1 MAGNTIGTL
10 FKLTTF
16 GESHGTSIGGIIDGC
31 PPSISLD
38 LEAIQKDLDR
48 RKPGQSAIV
57 TQRKESDTVKFL
69 SGIFEGKTTG
79 TPIGFVIENENQ
91 KSKDYSHIKDSFRP
105 SHADYVYQQK
115 YGIRDYR
122 GGGRSSA
129 RETACRVVAGAVAK
143 QVISSIKIYAFTSS
157 VGDLFIDKP
166 YQDLDFSKIDANDV
180 RCPDSTTAEKMI
192 EKNIRTNNEFYIA
205 PVYNEMI
212 RDGEKILHYPIAEMR
227 GLGTPEDL
235 SRFLENINKNK
246 PSVILIAGVNG
257 VGKTT
262 TIGKLGKILGQ
273 NNKKIVL
280 GAADTFRAA
289 AVSQLEVWAKRINA
303 DIIKSEEGADPA
315 SVAYKALDHA
325 KKNNF
330 DYLLI
335 DTAGR
340 LQNKKNLMDEFKK
353 ITKVLKKIDSN
364 APHETFLILDAT
376 TGQSAISQVEEFKK
390 ISPITGII
398 MTKLDGTAK
407 GGILLAI
414 GKKFKLPIIALG
426 MGEKEDDLQT
436 FNSEYFSNA
445 LMQF

>member
-1 MAGNTIGTL
+1 MNIFDK
-10 FKLTTF
+10 FKLGLSKSSKNF
-16 GESHGTSIGGIIDGC
+16 SSG
-31 PPSISLD
+31 LND
-38 LEAIQKDLDR
+38 L
-48 RKPGQSAIV
+48 
-57 TQRKESDTVKFL
+57 
-69 SGIFEGKTTG
+69 IFK
-79 TPIGFVIENENQ
+79 
-91 KSKDYSHIKDSFRP
+91 K
-105 SHADYVYQQK
+105 
-115 YGIRDYR
+115 
-122 GGGRSSA
+122 
-129 RETACRVVAGAVAK
+129 
-143 QVISSIKIYAFTSS
+143 
-157 VGDLFIDKP
+157 
-166 YQDLDFSKIDANDV
+166 KIDENMLNELEDFLIQSDVGVESAKELREKFANTKVNPKTVGKDEIFKIFSNYV
-180 RCPDSTTAEKMI
+180 SEILKPL
-192 EKNIRTNNEFYIA
+192 EKN
-205 PVYNEMI
+205 
-212 RDGEKILHYPIAEMR
+212 
-227 GLGTPEDL
+227 
-235 SRFLENINKNK
+235 LENINKNK

-262 TIGKLGKILGQ
+262 TIGKLGKILRQ

-303 DIIKSEEGADPA
+303 DIIKSDDGADPA

-353 ITKVLKKIDSN
+353 IIKVLKKIDSS
-364 APHETFLILDAT
+364 APHEIFLILDAT
-376 TGQSAISQVEEFKK
+376 TGQSAISQVEVFKK

-414 GKKFKLPIIALG
+414 GRKFKLPIIALG

-436 FNSEYFSNA
+436 FNSEYFANA
-445 LMQF
+445 LMHF

>member
-1 MAGNTIGTL
+1 MSIFDK
-10 FKLTTF
+10 FKL
-16 GESHGTSIGGIIDGC
+16 GLSKSSKNLSSG
-31 PPSISLD
+31 LND
-38 LEAIQKDLDR
+38 L
-48 RKPGQSAIV
+48 
-57 TQRKESDTVKFL
+57 
-69 SGIFEGKTTG
+69 IFK
-79 TPIGFVIENENQ
+79 
-91 KSKDYSHIKDSFRP
+91 K
-105 SHADYVYQQK
+105 
-115 YGIRDYR
+115 
-122 GGGRSSA
+122 
-129 RETACRVVAGAVAK
+129 
-143 QVISSIKIYAFTSS
+143 
-157 VGDLFIDKP
+157 
-166 YQDLDFSKIDANDV
+166 KIDENMLNELEDFLIQSDVGVESAKELREKFANTKV
-180 RCPDSTTAEKMI
+180 NSKTVEKDEI
-192 EKNIRTNNEFYIA
+192 FKIFSNYVSEILKPLEKN
-205 PVYNEMI
+205 
-212 RDGEKILHYPIAEMR
+212 
-227 GLGTPEDL
+227 
-235 SRFLENINKNK
+235 LENINKNK

-303 DIIKSEEGADPA
+303 DIIKSDEGADPA

-376 TGQSAISQVEEFKK
+376 TGQSAINQVEEFKK

-414 GKKFKLPIIALG
+414 GKKFKLPIIALS
-426 MGEKEDDLQT
+426 MGEKEDDLQV

>member
-1 MAGNTIGTL
+1 MSIFDK
-10 FKLTTF
+10 FKLGLSKSSKNLSSGLNDLIF
-16 GESHGTSIGGIIDGC
+16 KKKIDENMLNELEDFLIQSDVGVES
-31 PPSISLD
+31 
-38 LEAIQKDLDR
+38 A
-48 RKPGQSAIV
+48 
-57 TQRKESDTVKFL
+57 KELREKFANT
-69 SGIFEGKTTG
+69 K
-79 TPIGFVIENENQ
+79 VNQ
-91 KSKDYSHIKDSFRP
+91 KTNGKDEIFKIFSN
-105 SHADYVYQQK
+105 YVSE
-115 YGIRDYR
+115 I
-122 GGGRSSA
+122 
-129 RETACRVVAGAVAK
+129 
-143 QVISSIKIYAFTSS
+143 
-157 VGDLFIDKP
+157 LKP
-166 YQDLDFSKIDANDV
+166 L
-180 RCPDSTTAEKMI
+180 
-192 EKNIRTNNEFYIA
+192 EKN
-205 PVYNEMI
+205 
-212 RDGEKILHYPIAEMR
+212 
-227 GLGTPEDL
+227 
-235 SRFLENINKNK
+235 LENINKNK

-303 DIIKSEEGADPA
+303 DIIKSDEGADPA

-376 TGQSAISQVEEFKK
+376 TGQSAINQVEEFKK

-436 FNSEYFSNA
+436 FNAEYFSNA

>member
-1 MAGNTIGTL
+1 MSIFDK
-10 FKLTTF
+10 FKLGLSKSSKNLSSGLNDLIF
-16 GESHGTSIGGIIDGC
+16 KKKIDENMLNELEDFLIQSDVGVESAKELREKFANTKVN
-31 PPSISLD
+31 PKTV
-38 LEAIQKDLDR
+38 EKD
-48 RKPGQSAIV
+48 
-57 TQRKESDTVKFL
+57 E
-69 SGIFEGKTTG
+69 IFK
-79 TPIGFVIENENQ
+79 IFSN
-91 KSKDYSHIKDSFRP
+91 
-105 SHADYVYQQK
+105 YVYE
-115 YGIRDYR
+115 I
-122 GGGRSSA
+122 
-129 RETACRVVAGAVAK
+129 
-143 QVISSIKIYAFTSS
+143 
-157 VGDLFIDKP
+157 LKP
-166 YQDLDFSKIDANDV
+166 L
-180 RCPDSTTAEKMI
+180 
-192 EKNIRTNNEFYIA
+192 EKN
-205 PVYNEMI
+205 
-212 RDGEKILHYPIAEMR
+212 
-227 GLGTPEDL
+227 
-235 SRFLENINKNK
+235 LENINKNK

-262 TIGKLGKILGQ
+262 TIGKLGKILRQ

-303 DIIKSEEGADPA
+303 DIIKSDEGADPA

-414 GKKFKLPIIALG
+414 GKKFKLPIIALC

-445 LMQF
+445 LMQS

>member
-1 MAGNTIGTL
+1 MSIFDKFNLGLSKSSKNFSSGLNDLI
-10 FKLTTF
+10 FK
-16 GESHGTSIGGIIDGC
+16 
-31 PPSISLD
+31 
-38 LEAIQKDLDR
+38 K
-48 RKPGQSAIV
+48 
-57 TQRKESDTVKFL
+57 
-69 SGIFEGKTTG
+69 
-79 TPIGFVIENENQ
+79 
-91 KSKDYSHIKDSFRP
+91 
-105 SHADYVYQQK
+105 
-115 YGIRDYR
+115 
-122 GGGRSSA
+122 
-129 RETACRVVAGAVAK
+129 
-143 QVISSIKIYAFTSS
+143 
-157 VGDLFIDKP
+157 
-166 YQDLDFSKIDANDV
+166 KIDEDMLNELEDFLIQSDVGVESAKELREKFANTKVNAKSSGKDEIFKIFSDYASEILK
-180 RCPDSTTAEKMI
+180 PL
-192 EKNIRTNNEFYIA
+192 EKN
-205 PVYNEMI
+205 
-212 RDGEKILHYPIAEMR
+212 
-227 GLGTPEDL
+227 
-235 SRFLENINKNK
+235 LENINKNK
-246 PSVILIAGVNG
+246 PSVIIVAGVNG

-289 AVSQLEVWAKRINA
+289 AVSQLEIWAKRINA
-303 DIIKSEEGADPA
+303 DIIKSDEGADPA

-353 ITKVLKKIDSN
+353 ITKVVKKIDSD
-364 APHETFLILDAT
+364 APHETFLVLDAT
-376 TGQSAISQVEEFKK
+376 TGQSAIGQVEEFKK
-390 ISPITGII
+390 ITPITGII
-398 MTKLDGTAK
+398 MTKLDSTAK